1 MQTQKQRTFPLVIAF
16 FSLIFSACTP
26 VVQQSQLKFGIQAAQ
41 NRLWDEA
48 VFRWKKVLKNNPD
61 SAAAHNN
68 LAVAYERL
76 GRWDEA
82 EKEYQTALEL
92 APGHE
97 HIESNYNNFK
107 KNLEPDEE
115 AEPPKKK
122 EKKDD
127 VETLQ

>member
-1 MQTQKQRTFPLVIAF
+1 MFPLVIAF

-48 VFRWKKVLKNNPD
+48 VFRWKKVLQSNPD

-76 GRWDEA
+76 GRFEEA
-82 EKEYQTALEL
+82 EKEYQRALEL

-107 KNLEPDEE
+107 KNLESDEDE

-122 EKKDD
+122 EKKNA
-127 VETLQ
+127 

>member
-1 MQTQKQRTFPLVIAF
+1 MPTQKQHIFPLVIAL
-16 FSLIFSACTP
+16 FSLVLSACAP
-26 VVQQSQLKFGIQAAQ
+26 VAQQSQLKFGIQAAQ

-48 VFRWKKVLKNNPD
+48 VFRWKKVLKDNPN

-76 GRWDEA
+76 GRFSEA
-82 EKEYQTALEL
+82 EKEYKRALEL

-97 HIESNYNNFK
+97 HIEANYNNFT
-107 KNLEPDEE
+107 KNLEGSQEE

-122 EKKDD
+122 EKK
-127 VETLQ
+127 EC